1 MQTTKRVIPAAST
14 GVTKQGEHNDCAV
27 RAIANVTGKSYDE
40 VHAVLK
46 KHGRKDRHGTYY
58 PTSLAAMQELGFI
71 GIPMQRDWWGL
82 HLKAPIAGKKTL
94 NQVVQDLP
102 IGKFVVYVRGHA
114 TALVNG
120 KIIDTFDQS
129 KQKPVKVIWY
139 SPEISFAKE

>member
-14 GVTKQGEHNDCAV
+14 GVTKQGEDKDCVV
-27 RAIANVTGKSYDE
+27 RAITNVTGLPYDE

-58 PTSLAAMQELGFI
+58 QTSLAAMKELGFV
-71 GIPMQRDWWGL
+71 GIPTTQDYWARN
-82 HLKAPIAGKKTL
+82 LKSAVAGKRSL
-94 NQVVQDLP
+94 NQVLKDLP
-102 IGKFVVYVRGHA
+102 MGKFVVYVRGHA

-139 SPEISFAKE
+139 HPAISFAV